1 MSPLSEFC
9 PPFVSLLT
17 KLTDRKVASYDVYS
31 CRYLRWPR
39 RTSAYFGWPFS
50 ATIWYEVSLVNQT
63 TPLASPALY
72 VFASPARGILG
83 RVCRLLLAAASTLLT
98 LFSSFLLPTSP
109 CSWCNYIQR
118 WGREHETNY
127 EVRSNYI
134 CFGTEM
140 LLIPLSTGSYKKT
153 CIIGVSY
160 NNIFMT
166 KHYNNVLATH
176 FPHRYLYLGVSIK
189 H

>member
-1 MSPLSEFC
+1 M
-9 PPFVSLLT
+9 
-17 KLTDRKVASYDVYS
+17 
-31 CRYLRWPR
+31 
-39 RTSAYFGWPFS
+39 
-50 ATIWYEVSLVNQT
+50 NQT

-72 VFASPARGILG
+72 VLHHQHGEFWGGFADCFWPLPVLCSL
-83 RVCRLLLAAASTLLT
+83 CFFFSAAHFPVLVMQ
-98 LFSSFLLPTSP
+98 
-109 CSWCNYIQR
+109 YIQR

-127 EVRSNYI
+127 EVRSNTYVW
-134 CFGTEM
+134 TEM